1 MSKLSYRNFQNVNG
15 FSQPYVEEKCSHQ
28 VEAKMSITSTSVSTS
43 LATPVMTTTMWQTTL
58 ASFPRRKPT
67 SHKRHQER
75 RKHDHHHRRR
85 RDLWRPASKVAQTV
99 GLKIQKIALFIKRL
113 DFIDMSVGS
122 IKRLYCSQVI
132 QTILN
137 VRSTS
142 LNAPT
147 SVHLR

>member
-1 MSKLSYRNFQNVNG
+1 
-15 FSQPYVEEKCSHQ
+15 
-28 VEAKMSITSTSVSTS
+28 MSITSTSVSTS

-99 GLKIQKIALFIKRL
+99 GLKIQKIAQFIKRL

-142 LNAPT
+142 PDECSSQIDINLRAPSRPISWLNNKLLS
-147 SVHLR
+147 SV

>member
-1 MSKLSYRNFQNVNG
+1 MISGTFHRLVYRKTVSIHRTAFINSTVYLTPETYVSKLSYRNFQNVNG

-99 GLKIQKIALFIKRL
+99 GLKIQKIA
-113 DFIDMSVGS
+113 
-122 IKRLYCSQVI
+122 
-132 QTILN
+132 
-137 VRSTS
+137 
-142 LNAPT
+142 
-147 SVHLR
+147 